1 MVDIGERWNI
11 FVAFWF
17 FINFYIKILMMNR
30 VSRSVSQVLKLRA
43 AFSQIS
49 KAQNQ
54 SPSRREYLQFS
65 KKRLVDFG

>member
-1 MVDIGERWNI
+1 MIDVLINI
-11 FVAFWF
+11 FFAFVF
-17 FINFYIKILMMNR
+17 FINIYIKILMMMNR
-30 VSRSVSQVLKLRA
+30 VSRSVIQTLRLRA

-49 KAQNQ
+49 KAQTQ

>member
-1 MVDIGERWNI
+1 M
-11 FVAFWF
+11 
-17 FINFYIKILMMNR
+17 MMNR
-30 VSRSVSQVLKLRA
+30 VSRSVIQTLRLRA

-49 KAQNQ
+49 KAQTQ